1 MFMLERFLMGSS
13 WNFRYETLRP
23 YIHIHQNR
31 EHRIDIQ
38 TSSFLQVNNEFLE
51 IQRMGIIQC
60 VIFLKKHQEISL
72 NKEVE
77 DFKGFEDEGRNG
89 MNVDAYR
96 LAKLILQ
103 NMPKLYIIKGNSQQT
118 SYDSFHKSSKSNSK
132 VHMETHTHTQ
142 NPTGPTGQSH
152 PKEGGY
158 WYMFSNTRS
167 QIILLSCSNI
177 EDYCWDTTNLLTS

>member
-51 IQRMGIIQC
+51 IQIMGIIQC

-77 DFKGFEDEGRNG
+77 DFKGFEDEARNG

-103 NMPKLYIIKGNSQQT
+103 IC
-118 SYDSFHKSSKSNSK
+118 
-132 VHMETHTHTQ
+132 Q
-142 NPTGPTGQSH
+142 ND
-152 PKEGGY
+152 
-158 WYMFSNTRS
+158 
-167 QIILLSCSNI
+167 ILLRVI
-177 EDYCWDTTNLLTS
+177 LIHLPMNLLTKLAKASLKFMWKHKDLNLAKPSSIREGTGACFQH

>member
-1 MFMLERFLMGSS
+1 MRTFISARRIEQCNRDGFLNEDTCLTLSHTKVSWAIEAGSLTLGSVNYSCLYDMFMLECFLMGSS

-77 DFKGFEDEGRNG
+77 DFKGFEDEARNG

-96 LAKLILQ
+96 
-103 NMPKLYIIKGNSQQT
+103 
-118 SYDSFHKSSKSNSK
+118 
-132 VHMETHTHTQ
+132 
-142 NPTGPTGQSH
+142 
-152 PKEGGY
+152 
-158 WYMFSNTRS
+158 
-167 QIILLSCSNI
+167 
-177 EDYCWDTTNLLTS
+177 